1 MKFSERWLREWV
13 DPPVDSATIVGQLTM
28 AGLEVEGFE
37 PAAPAFSAVVI
48 GRVESVERHPG
59 ADKLTVCSV
68 DVGTPDRLAI
78 VCGAPNVR
86 AGMKAPVA
94 LVGGELPGGLKV
106 KRAKLRGVESHGMLC
121 SERELG
127 LGEGHE
133 GLWDLPADAPV
144 GVALRDWLSLD
155 DVVIDVDLTP
165 NRGDC
170 FSVLGMAREV
180 ALLNGLPLQG
190 PEIPPVAPEIADEF
204 PVEVRA
210 PEACPRF
217 VGRVVRGIR
226 SDAVTPP
233 WMREKLRRAGLRP
246 IHPVVDVTNIVML
259 ELGQPMHGFDLGT
272 LREGIIVRL
281 AEPGERIT
289 LLDGRVAAL
298 EPDMLVIA
306 DHGRSRAVAGVMGG
320 EDSGV
325 SPATRDVFFEVAFFA
340 PLAIAGRARRLGLHT
355 DASLRFER
363 GVDPVQQRRAVERA
377 TALLLAVAGGQ
388 PGPVIERVAE
398 GHLPARHPVTLRRA
412 RLAALLGQAVPD
424 AEVERILQGLGM
436 ALERTATGWAA
447 TPPSHRFDIA
457 LEVDLIEEVA
467 RIYGYDRVPEERGAG
482 AAALGEATESR
493 VPGSRIAD
501 VLAARGYQEVVTYSF
516 VDPELQAVLFPE
528 LEPLPLSNPI
538 SSELSVMRVSLW
550 PGLVQALTRN
560 LSRRQGRI
568 RIFEQGLRFVIEDN
582 ELKQLSM
589 VGGLLW
595 GARWPEQWGVVAGQV
610 DFHDAKGDVEALL
623 GLTAAE
629 FRFEP
634 GAHPALHPG
643 QTARVLR
650 DGQPAGWIGA
660 LHPRLVRALDLERAP
675 LLWELDE
682 HVSFA
687 ATLPV
692 FKEISRFPS
701 IRRDL
706 AVVVEEELPVADL
719 LQAIRAAGGALLTE
733 SKIFDVYRGERIDS
747 GRKSVAF
754 GLILQETSRTL
765 TDDEADRVVAAVV
778 ARLESEFG
786 AKMRD

>member
-13 DPPVDSATIVGQLTM
+13 NPPVDTDTLVSQLTM
-28 AGLEVEGFE
+28 AGLEVDGTA
-37 PAAPAFSAVVI
+37 PAAPAFSSVVI
-48 GRVESVERHPG
+48 GLVESVERHPD
-59 ADKLTVCSV
+59 ADKLTVCRV
-68 DVGTPDRLAI
+68 DVGATERLGI

-86 AGMKAPVA
+86 PGMKAPVA
-94 LVGGELPGGLKV
+94 LVGGELPNGLKIR
-106 KRAKLRGVESHGMLC
+106 RAKLRGIESQGMLC

-133 GLWDLPADAPV
+133 GLWELPEEAPV
-144 GVALRDWLSLD
+144 GAALRDWLALD

-170 FSVLGMAREV
+170 FSVLGIAREV
-180 ALLNGLPLQG
+180 ALLNGLPLGG
-190 PEIPPVAPEIADEF
+190 PEIAPVAPSLADEF
-204 PVEVRA
+204 PLEVRA
-210 PEACPRF
+210 SEACPRF
-217 VGRVVRGIR
+217 VGRVIRGIR
-226 SDAVTPP
+226 PDAVTPL

-281 AEPGERIT
+281 AEPGEQIT
-289 LLDGRVAAL
+289 LLDGREAAL

-306 DHGRSRAVAGVMGG
+306 DHGGPRAIAGVMGG

-325 SPATRDVFFEVAFFA
+325 SAATQDVFFEVAFFA

-363 GVDPVQQRRAVERA
+363 GVDPAQQRRAIERA
-377 TALLLAVAGGQ
+377 TALLIAIAGGQ
-388 PGPVIERVAE
+388 AGPVIERASAS
-398 GHLPARHPVTLRRA
+398 HLPARKAVTLRRA

-424 AEVERILQGLGM
+424 AEIERILKGLGL
-436 ALERTATGWAA
+436 ALAPVAEGWEA
-447 TPPSHRFDIA
+447 TPPSHRFDLM

-467 RIYGYDRVPEERGAG
+467 RIYGYDRVPEERGSG
-482 AAALGEATESR
+482 AVALGDATENR

-516 VDPELQAVLFPE
+516 VDPELQSALFPDSAA
-528 LEPLPLSNPI
+528 LPLSNPI

-550 PGLVQALTRN
+550 PGLVHALRRN
-560 LSRRQGRI
+560 LSRRQSRI
-568 RIFEQGLRFVIEDN
+568 RIFEQGLTFVIQDN
-582 ELKQLSM
+582 ELKQLNV
-589 VGGLLW
+589 VGGLLA
-595 GARWPEQWGVVAGQV
+595 GSRWPEQWGVSSANV
-610 DFHDAKGDVEALL
+610 DFHDAKGDVEAVL
-623 GLTAAE
+623 GLTAGE
-629 FRFEP
+629 FRFAAA
-634 GAHPALHPG
+634 AHAALHPG
-643 QTARVLR
+643 QSARILR
-650 DGQPAGWIGA
+650 EEQPAGWIGT

-682 HVSFA
+682 RVSFA
-687 ATLPV
+687 AQLPE
-692 FKEISRFPS
+692 FREISRFPA
-701 IRRDL
+701 IRRDI
-706 AVVVEEELPVADL
+706 AIVVEKELPVAAL
-719 LQAIRAAGGALLTE
+719 LKAIRAAGGVLLTE
-733 SKIFDVYRGERIDS
+733 SKIFDIYSGDRIDS

-754 GLILQETSRTL
+754 GLILQDSSRTL

-778 ARLESEFG
+778 ARLESEFR